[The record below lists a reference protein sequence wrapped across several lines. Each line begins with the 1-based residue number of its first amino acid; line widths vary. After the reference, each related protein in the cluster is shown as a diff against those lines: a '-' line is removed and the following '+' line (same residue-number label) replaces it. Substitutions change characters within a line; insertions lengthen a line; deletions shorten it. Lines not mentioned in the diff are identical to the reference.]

1 MPTNGEQLRA
11 AREARKLSIAQVVQA
26 TRIRSYYIEAMES
39 DDLSNMPSAVQARG
53 FLRAYAEFLGLDANA
68 ILNPSQATVATAIA
82 EEVESPP
89 PASEPEPQPEPEPEP
104 IQAALSP
111 QESGETAAADDE
123 SASELP
129 QPSDIIFRQI
139 GLSLQQR
146 RELLGLTLE
155 EIERH
160 THVRLANLQLIEQ
173 GNFDSLPSPVQA
185 RGLLN
190 TYANFL
196 DMNGDAMLLRFA
208 EGLQARRVERQV
220 VPVATPR
227 RSWSWPLWMRRLI
240 SPDLI
245 FGTVMI
251 VSITGL
257 VIWGAL
263 RIISS
268 QEAEEEQAP
277 SISDVLLA
285 SPEFV
290 VTDTPESLP
299 TSQEELG
306 VALPSLEE
314 EATPTF
320 EPTAPLP
327 GSILQV
333 TLLVRERVFI
343 RVIVDGEIK
352 QEGRVAPG
360 AALVFDGQERIEVL
374 TGNGN
379 AVQVIYNQFDFG
391 ALGNPGEVVNRIY
404 TLDGIQTPTPTIS
417 PTATNTPR
425 FQPSPT
431 PTFTSIP
438 LITEVP

>member
-68 ILNPSQATVATAIA
+68 ILNPGQATVATAVA
-82 EEVESPP
+82 EEIESPA
-89 PASEPEPQPEPEPEP
+89 PASEPEPQPEPEPDP
-104 IQAALSP
+104 IQTALSP
-111 QESGETAAADDE
+111 QESGETAAADE
-123 SASELP
+123 KSANELP

-173 GNFDSLPSPVQA
+173 GDFDSLPSPVQA

-227 RSWSWPLWMRRLI
+227 RSWSWPQWMRRLI

-268 QEAEEEQAP
+268 QEAEE
-277 SISDVLLA
+277 
-285 SPEFV
+285 
-290 VTDTPESLP
+290 
-299 TSQEELG
+299 
-306 VALPSLEE
+306 
-314 EATPTF
+314 
-320 EPTAPLP
+320 
-327 GSILQV
+327 
-333 TLLVRERVFI
+333 
-343 RVIVDGEIK
+343 
-352 QEGRVAPG
+352 
-360 AALVFDGQERIEVL
+360 
-374 TGNGN
+374 
-379 AVQVIYNQFDFG
+379 
-391 ALGNPGEVVNRIY
+391 
-404 TLDGIQTPTPTIS
+404 
-417 PTATNTPR
+417 
-425 FQPSPT
+425 
-431 PTFTSIP
+431 
-438 LITEVP
+438 